1 MAVSV
6 NTVYQTVLYI
16 LNKEQRGYI
25 TPAEFNS
32 LATQVQ
38 DEIFQAYFPNGNQVN
53 RLNQNNTQNDTEFF
67 NMFKDISYK
76 LYPFEKE
83 IQFTYNSSQNCYYN
97 NTNSTIFKIGDVI
110 TKYAGQPQNESITQL
125 VSKKDF
131 DKITRSKL
139 TAPTKQYP
147 IFRTTSSDLLEAL
160 ITINSGGS
168 GYVDGSSQGTTG
180 GTGTGFTVTVTAPAG
195 VVTSVVVTDYG
206 SGYSAGD
213 VLAINGGTIPAQIT
227 ITPVNKLALKIS
239 PSPSNIDDTV
249 SVNCILKPT
258 SPVWGFTIGNVG
270 QYVFTTVGNIGST
283 SVDFEL
289 DISEQTN
296 LIINIL
302 KYCGI
307 IISDPL
313 IVQAAAQEAQAVEV
327 NEKS

>member
-38 DEIFQAYFPNGNQVN
+38 DEIFQSYFPNGNQVN

-83 IQFTYNSSQNCYYN
+83 IQFTYNSTHDCFYN
-97 NTNSTIFKIGDVI
+97 NTTSTIFKIGEVI
-110 TKYAGQPQNESITQL
+110 STYSGQPRYDSITQL

-139 TAPTKQYP
+139 TTPTKQYP
-147 IFRTTSSDLLEAL
+147 IFRTTSSDLLEA
-160 ITINSGGS
+160 IVFINSGGA
-168 GYVDGSSQGTTG
+168 GYVNGSSHGTTG
-180 GTGTGFTVTVTAPAG
+180 GTGTGFTVTVATTGG
-195 VVTSVVVTDYG
+195 VVTGITVTNYG

-213 VLAINGGTIPAQIT
+213 VLTVAGGTTSAQIT
-227 ITPVNKLALKIS
+227 ITPVNKLVLKVS
-239 PSPSNIDDTV
+239 PSPSQANDVV

-258 SPVWGFTIGNVG
+258 APVWGFTTGAVG
-270 QYVFTTVGNIGST
+270 QYIFTTVGAPGST

-289 DISEQTN
+289 DVSEQTN

-313 IVQAAAQEAQAVEV
+313 VIQAAAQEAAQVET